1 LSVTSFI
8 GIVSKARAH
17 ILRLTSAR
25 LQDLVSSDWAA
36 RAVLRYWRLRSR
48 TFSALR
54 VLRGHR
60 RRPSVNLVG
69 HTLVLGLGFV
79 LVVPVM
85 SGRAEPARA
94 IAAQHSGYVAG
105 YATWTSAARARNAV
119 EMREVA
125 KASTL
130 EERPAPAVIEQA
142 PAIGTR
148 VAKPVPA
155 PAPAQAGT
163 FTPPPGSGGD
173 GLAAIYAV
181 FGNSPGLSWALRVA
195 NCESHYNP
203 LAINRSSGASGL
215 FQFMPSTWNANFPG
229 QNIWDPY
236 AQARGALVFYNAGR
250 QSAWTCK

>member
-1 LSVTSFI
+1 MRGRHACVNMFFAALPMI
-8 GIVSKARAH
+8 GPTLVAAPADAQTAPENCE
-17 ILRLTSAR
+17 RL
-25 LQDLVSSDWAA
+25 
-36 RAVLRYWRLRSR
+36 
-48 TFSALR
+48 SALH
-54 VLRGHR
+54 L
-60 RRPSVNLVG
+60 
-69 HTLVLGLGFV
+69 
-79 LVVPVM
+79 
-85 SGRAEPARA
+85 SGATIRL
-94 IAAQHSGYVAG
+94 AQTVA
-105 YATWTSAARARNAV
+105 
-119 EMREVA
+119 
-125 KASTL
+125 
-130 EERPAPAVIEQA
+130 
-142 PAIGTR
+142 
-148 VAKPVPA
+148 
-155 PAPAQAGT
+155 AGT

>member
-1 LSVTSFI
+1 M
-8 GIVSKARAH
+8 
-17 ILRLTSAR
+17 
-25 LQDLVSSDWAA
+25 
-36 RAVLRYWRLRSR
+36 
-48 TFSALR
+48 
-54 VLRGHR
+54 
-60 RRPSVNLVG
+60 
-69 HTLVLGLGFV
+69 VLGLGFV
-79 LVVPVM
+79 LVVPVV
-85 SGRAEPARA
+85 SGRAGPTRV
-94 IAAQHSGYVAG
+94 IAGQHSSFLV
-105 YATWTSAARARNAV
+105 ATWTGAARARNAV

-130 EERPAPAVIEQA
+130 EDRPAPAVIEQA
-142 PAIGTR
+142 AAIGTR
-148 VAKPVPA
+148 VAPKT
-155 PAPAQAGT
+155 AQAGT
-163 FTPPPGSGGD
+163 FIPPPGSGGD

-236 AQARGALVFYNAGR
+236 SQARGALAFYNAGR

>member
-1 LSVTSFI
+1 MT
-8 GIVSKARAH
+8 
-17 ILRLTSAR
+17 
-25 LQDLVSSDWAA
+25 
-36 RAVLRYWRLRSR
+36 
-48 TFSALR
+48 
-54 VLRGHR
+54 
-60 RRPSVNLVG
+60 LVG
-69 HTLVLGLGFV
+69 HALVLALGFV
-79 LVVPVM
+79 IVVPAM
-85 SGRAEPARA
+85 SPWSAPRRA
-94 IAAQHSGYVAG
+94 IAAQYSGYVK
-105 YATWTSAARARNAV
+105 WTSPARARNAT

-125 KASTL
+125 KAFTL
-130 EERPAPAVIEQA
+130 GERPAPAVIDQA
-142 PAIGTR
+142 PAIATR
-148 VAKPVPA
+148 VAARPVQPS
-155 PAPAQAGT
+155 AGA

-195 NCESHYNP
+195 YCESRYNP

>member
-1 LSVTSFI
+1 MSVTSFI

-25 LQDLVSSDWAA
+25 LQDLVASDWAA
-36 RAVLRYWRLRSR
+36 RAVLRYWRLRGR
-48 TFSALR
+48 TQSALK
-54 VLRGHR
+54 VLRQHR

-69 HTLVLGLGFV
+69 HMLVLGLGFV
-79 LVVPVM
+79 LVVPGM
-85 SGRAEPARA
+85 TGRAEPTRA
-94 IAAQHSGYVAG
+94 VAAQHSVAG
-105 YATWTSAARARNAV
+105 SATWTTAARARNAV

-130 EERPAPAVIEQA
+130 EERPAPPVIEPA

-148 VAKPVPA
+148 VAPKPGQPS
-155 PAPAQAGT
+155 T

-236 AQARGALVFYNAGR
+236 AQARAALVFYNAGR

>member
-1 LSVTSFI
+1 MSVTSFI
-8 GIVSKARAH
+8 AIVSKARAH
-17 ILRLTSAR
+17 ILRLTHAR
-25 LQDLVSSDWAA
+25 LQDLVASDLAA
-36 RAVLRYWRLRSR
+36 RTVLRYWRLRSR
-48 TFSALR
+48 TLSALR
-54 VLRGHR
+54 VLRLQR

-69 HTLVLGLGFV
+69 HMLVLGLGFI
-79 LVVPVM
+79 LVVPGM
-85 SGRAEPARA
+85 TGRAEPTRA
-94 IAAQHSGYVAG
+94 IAGQHSAYVAG
-105 YATWTSAARARNAV
+105 AAMWTTAARARNAV

-130 EERPAPAVIEQA
+130 EERPAPAVIEPA

-148 VAKPVPA
+148 VAPK
-155 PAPAQAGT
+155 PAQAAST

>member
-1 LSVTSFI
+1 MLP
-8 GIVSKARAH
+8 
-17 ILRLTSAR
+17 LRP
-25 LQDLVSSDWAA
+25 Q
-36 RAVLRYWRLRSR
+36 
-48 TFSALR
+48 
-54 VLRGHR
+54 
-60 RRPSVNLVG
+60 RPSVTFVG
-69 HTLVLGLGFV
+69 HVLVLGLGFV
-79 LVVPVM
+79 LVLPAVG
-85 SGRAEPARA
+85 GRSAPTRTVSAEY
-94 IAAQHSGYVAG
+94 SGYVL
-105 YATWTSAARARNAV
+105 WTSPVRARNAPV
-119 EMREVA
+119 MREVA
-125 KASTL
+125 KASAL
-130 EERPAPAVIEQA
+130 EERPAPPVVSQA
-142 PAIGTR
+142 PVIAPRIVR
-148 VAKPVPA
+148 PA
-155 PAPAQAGT
+155 PTAAPA

>member
-1 LSVTSFI
+1 LNVTAIVAILSR
-8 GIVSKARAH
+8 ARAH

-25 LQDLVSSDWAA
+25 LHDLVVSDWAA
-36 RAVLRYWRLRSR
+36 RAVLRYRRLQSR
-48 TFSALR
+48 WPRILTL
-54 VLRGHR
+54 
-60 RRPSVNLVG
+60 RRPGRMRPSLTLVG
-69 HTLVLGLGFV
+69 HALVLTLGFV
-79 LVVPVM
+79 LVVPVT
-85 SGRAEPARA
+85 SGRSAPTPTLAV
-94 IAAQHSGYVAG
+94 QYSGQLLGTGPLHNHGVPD
-105 YATWTSAARARNAV
+105 
-119 EMREVA
+119 MREVV

-130 EERPAPAVIEQA
+130 EERPAPVAEQ
-142 PAIGTR
+142 P
-148 VAKPVPA
+148 VARPTPRA
-155 PAPAQAGT
+155 AGT

-215 FQFMPSTWNANFPG
+215 FQFMPATWNANFPG

-236 AQARGALVFYNAGR
+236 AQARGALKFYNSGR